1 MSLVEAT
8 CHSLFFFFY
17 LIFFL
22 TLHSPPTPPLFTIAT
37 IPTGQPHRS
46 LTLMPSPPLHPDRY
60 AFACMC
66 HPPCHT
72 RVPNWPAPWRTQP
85 CGGRSPAI
93 VPLRVVLP
101 DPAPPAAHTAHH
113 HPQCAPDETEG
124 DVVQVGR
131 VNFFI
136 LGDGINPDTEGM
148 FF

>member
-8 CHSLFFFFY
+8 CHSLFFFY

-22 TLHSPPTPPLFTIAT
+22 ALHSSLLPHCSPLLPSLLASPIVHSPWCHRHRFIPIGTPLLVCAILHAT
-37 IPTGQPHRS
+37 P
-46 LTLMPSPPLHPDRY
+46 
-60 AFACMC
+60 
-66 HPPCHT
+66 
-72 RVPNWPAPWRTQP
+72 RVPSWPAPWRTQP